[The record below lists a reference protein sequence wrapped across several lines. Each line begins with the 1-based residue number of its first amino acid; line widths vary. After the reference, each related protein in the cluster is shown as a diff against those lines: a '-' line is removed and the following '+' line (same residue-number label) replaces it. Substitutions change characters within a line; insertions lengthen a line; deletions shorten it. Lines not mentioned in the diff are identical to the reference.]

1 MLNVLDFPNSI
12 SNNLILADGTWQNAS
27 VYDLNTNS
35 VFWNRAAL
43 IILSKDYATEA
54 SSALIYL
61 LQKEAKALAL
71 WKQEWG
77 HNTPAMGDFIKCIS
91 AWGRF
96 TNTTGYAISV
106 EEFWKNYNAT
116 IDGITSEPSF
126 EYNEEGIAK
135 LYVQHLVKED
145 IEQVICFDDTW
156 NEQNFLIESSTEWI
170 LFSWETM
177 A

>member
-12 SNNLILADGTWQNAS
+12 SNKLILADGTWQNAS

-54 SSALIYL
+54 SSALVYL
-61 LQKEAKALAL
+61 LQKEAKALDL
-71 WKQEWG
+71 WEQEWSS
-77 HNTPAMGDFIKCIS
+77 HTPSIHEFFNCIS

-96 TNTTGYAISV
+96 TNTKGYVIPV
-106 EEFWKNYNAT
+106 EEFWKNYQTT
-116 IDGITSEPSF
+116 IEGITSEPSF
-126 EYNEEGIAK
+126 EYMVEKMAK
-135 LYVQHLVKED
+135 PYAHQLNKDD
-145 IEQVICFDDTW
+145 IKQVTCFDNEW
-156 NEQNFLIESSTEWI
+156 NEQNFFIETSAEWI
-170 LFSWETM
+170 LFNWVTM